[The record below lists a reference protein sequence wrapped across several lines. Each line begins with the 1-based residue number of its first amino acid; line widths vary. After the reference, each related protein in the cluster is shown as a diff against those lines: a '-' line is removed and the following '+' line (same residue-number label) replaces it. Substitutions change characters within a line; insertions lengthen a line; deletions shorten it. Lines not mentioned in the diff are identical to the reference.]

1 MRIKAWTVLLVMTA
15 IVSSAGTSFAL
26 DASATPA
33 VRAEILRTAEAK
45 LQNGDEAAVRQA
57 FASLVELGG
66 DEAAQAVVARL
77 RRGLPPQLIEA
88 AIDSLVL
95 LNRPSLAPPLLELT
109 QHRRIQIRI
118 KAMQALASLQMKSA
132 QSALLYALDDP
143 SSEVRSAAVQAL
155 ASVGN
160 ARALPALYTAAER
173 GVPGAWEAV
182 GQIAGASDFKSLL
195 ARAQQKDVMPMRPA
209 LDALLLRANLPLDAK
224 LKLVQ
229 QVSAL
234 GSSSARA
241 ALVDWNAAYKVEGH
255 PRLRQS
261 LADGLAKF
269 DREHPESK
277 VADAA
282 PAKPAA
288 ASGSSAKPHPQLKGA
303 KKPALAEVR

>member
-1 MRIKAWTVLLVMTA
+1 LK
-15 IVSSAGTSFAL
+15 
-26 DASATPA
+26 
-33 VRAEILRTAEAK
+33 TAEAK

-66 DEAAQAVVARL
+66 DVAAQAVVARL

-88 AIDSLVL
+88 AIDTLVF

-118 KAMQALASLQMKSA
+118 KAMQALASLKMKSA

-155 ASVGN
+155 ASLGN

-173 GVPGAWEAV
+173 GVPGAWDAV
-182 GQIAGASDFKSLL
+182 AQIAGPADFKTLF
-195 ARAQQKDVMPMRPA
+195 ARAGREDVMLVRPA
-209 LDALLLRANLPLDAK
+209 LDALLARENLPLDAK

-229 QVSAL
+229 QVAAL
-234 GSSSARA
+234 GTPAARA
-241 ALVDWNAAYKVEGH
+241 VLVEWNAAYKADGH

-261 LADGLAKF
+261 LADGLSKF
-269 DREHPESK
+269 DREHPQPK
-277 VADAA
+277 DAGA
-282 PAKPAA
+282 LPAKPATPRR
-288 ASGSSAKPHPQLKGA
+288 GSAKPRAQLRA
-303 KKPALAEVR
+303 AYEPALAEAR